1 MRQHVFV
8 RLPLA
13 FRLQPLACL
22 LVALSACSQEEA
34 TERPAPEIAQVQV
47 QAVSFLGDS
56 LRELPLRDS
65 VRAVYNSQLVVAK
78 ASFDNA
84 PADPDSI
91 IWHARRLGYLGRFRE
106 SIAAYTAGI
115 AQHPDNP
122 WMYRHRGHR
131 YISVRELDNAIADL
145 EKATQLVAGKP
156 DEVEPDGQPNARNMP
171 IGTLQSNI
179 AYHLALAYYLKGDF
193 AKAVPVW
200 QKELSAAKNDDRKV
214 STGHWLYM
222 SLRRQGK
229 DNDAKAMLAQFRKE
243 MDVIE
248 NQTYHRLMLLYKGE
262 LPVDSVLTVGPS
274 GEMSVTDAT
283 AAYGIGNWHLYNG
296 RQAEAEA
303 VFRRIMGGGQWG
315 AFGYIA
321 AEAELARMK

>member
-1 MRQHVFV
+1 MRFLTSH
-8 RLPLA
+8 RNALASGLWPL
-13 FRLQPLACL
+13 FFFIACTQ
-22 LVALSACSQEEA
+22 AA
-34 TERPAPEIAQVQV
+34 ERPADTTTIAPFVV

-56 LRELPLRDS
+56 LRELPLS
-65 VRAVYNSQLVVAK
+65 GETRARYDSQLAVAK
-78 ASFDNA
+78 ASFDKA
-84 PADPDSI
+84 PTNPDSI
-91 IWHARRLGYLGRFRE
+91 IWYARRLGYLGRFRE
-106 SIAAYTAGI
+106 SIAVYTDGI
-115 AQHPDNP
+115 AKHPDNP

-145 EKATQLVAGKP
+145 EKAAQLTAGKP
-156 DEVEPDGQPNARNMP
+156 DEVEPDGQPNAQNRP

-179 AYHLALAYYLKGDF
+179 SYHLALAYYLKGEF
-193 AKAVPVW
+193 AKAVPIYE
-200 QKELSAAKNDDRKV
+200 KELAASRNDDRKV

-222 SLRRQGK
+222 SLRRQKK
-229 DNDAKAMLAQFRKE
+229 DVAAKALLSQFTKQ

-248 NQTYHRLMLLYKGE
+248 NQTYHKLMLLYKGE

-296 RQAEAEA
+296 RQADAEA
-303 VFRRIMGGGQWG
+303 VFRRILGGGQWG

-321 AEAELARMK
+321 AEKELAGMK

>member
-1 MRQHVFV
+1 MRRVIGT
-8 RLPLA
+8 L
-13 FRLQPLACL
+13 L
-22 LVALSACSQEEA
+22 LVACTKGADQPSADTA
-34 TERPAPEIAQVQV
+34 TVRPFVV

-56 LRELPLRDS
+56 LRELPLS
-65 VRAVYNSQLVVAK
+65 AETRARYDSQLVVAK
-78 ASFDNA
+78 ASFDKA
-84 PADPDSI
+84 PTDPDSI
-91 IWHARRLGYLGRFRE
+91 IWYARRLGYLGRFRE
-106 SIAAYTAGI
+106 SIAVYTDGI
-115 AQHPDNP
+115 AKYPDNP

-145 EKATQLVAGKP
+145 EKAAQLTAGKP
-156 DEVEPDGQPNARNMP
+156 DEVEPDGQPNAQNRP

-179 AYHLALAYYLKGDF
+179 SYHLALAYYLKGEF
-193 AKAVPVW
+193 AKAVPIYE
-200 QKELSAAKNDDRKV
+200 KELAASRNDDRKV

-222 SLRRQGK
+222 SLRRQKK
-229 DNDAKAMLAQFRKE
+229 DAAAKAMLSQFTKQ

-262 LPVDSVLTVGPS
+262 LPVDSVLTVGPT

-283 AAYGIGNWHLYNG
+283 AAYGVGNWHLYNG

-303 VFRRIMGGGQWG
+303 VFRRILGGGQWG

-321 AEAELARMK
+321 AEKELAGMK

>member
-1 MRQHVFV
+1 
-8 RLPLA
+8 
-13 FRLQPLACL
+13 
-22 LVALSACSQEEA
+22 VALLLIACTRGGDGAVDSA
-34 TERPAPEIAQVQV
+34 TDAPVVV

-56 LRELPLRDS
+56 LREFPLNAET
-65 VRAVYNSQLVVAK
+65 RARYDSQLADAK
-78 ASFDNA
+78 SSFDKAPTNA
-84 PADPDSI
+84 DSI
-91 IWHARRLGYLGRFRE
+91 IWYARRLGYLGRFRE
-106 SIAAYTAGI
+106 SIAVYTDGI

-156 DEVEPDGQPNARNMP
+156 DEVEPDGQPNAQNTP

-193 AKAVPVW
+193 AKAVPVYE
-200 QKELSAAKNDDRKV
+200 KELAAAKNDDRKV

-229 DNDAKAMLAQFRKE
+229 DAEARAMLAPFMKT
-243 MDVIE
+243 MSVIE
-248 NQTYHRLMLLYKGE
+248 NQTYHNLILLYKGE
-262 LPVDSVLTVGPS
+262 LPVDSVLTVGPT

-283 AAYGIGNWHLYNG
+283 AAYGVGNWHLYNG
-296 RQAEAEA
+296 REAEAEA
-303 VFRRIMGGGQWG
+303 VFRRIMGGGQW
-315 AFGYIA
+315 ASFGYIA
-321 AEAELARMK
+321 AEAELARMR

>member
-1 MRQHVFV
+1 MRLSFG
-8 RLPLA
+8 LL
-13 FRLQPLACL
+13 F
-22 LVALSACSQEEA
+22 LVACSTGADTASDSATA
-34 TERPAPEIAQVQV
+34 AAPVVV

-65 VRAVYNSQLVVAK
+65 VRAIYNSQLVMAK
-78 ASFDNA
+78 ASFDKA
-84 PADPDSI
+84 PSDPDSI
-91 IWHARRLGYLGRFRE
+91 IWYARRLGYLGRFRE

-115 AQHPDNP
+115 GQHPDNP

-145 EKATQLVAGKP
+145 EKASQLVAGKP
-156 DEVEPDGQPNARNMP
+156 DQVEPDGQPNARNMP

-179 AYHLALAYYLKGDF
+179 AYHLALAYYLKGDY
-193 AKAVPVW
+193 AKAVPVY
-200 QKELSAAKNDDRKV
+200 QRELAAARNDDRRV
-214 STGHWLYM
+214 STAHWLYM

-229 DNDAKAMLAQFRKE
+229 DAEAKAMLTPFKKE
-243 MDVIE
+243 MDVVE

>member
-1 MRQHVFV
+1 MRRVIGT
-8 RLPLA
+8 LL
-13 FRLQPLACL
+13 LIACTQG
-22 LVALSACSQEEA
+22 AEKSADR
-34 TERPAPEIAQVQV
+34 TTIAPVVV

-56 LRELPLRDS
+56 LRELPLS
-65 VRAVYNSQLVVAK
+65 AETRARYDSQLAVAK
-78 ASFDNA
+78 ASFDKA
-84 PADPDSI
+84 PSDPDSI
-91 IWHARRLGYLGRFRE
+91 IWYARRLGYLGRFRE
-106 SIAAYTAGI
+106 SIAAYTDGI
-115 AQHPDNP
+115 AKYPDNP

-145 EKATQLVAGKP
+145 EKASQLTAGKL
-156 DEVEPDGQPNARNMP
+156 DEVEPDGQPNAQNRP

-179 AYHLALAYYLKGDF
+179 AYHLALAYYLKGDY
-193 AKAVPVW
+193 AKAVPIYE
-200 QKELSAAKNDDRKV
+200 KELAASKNDDRKV

-222 SLRRQGK
+222 SLRRQKK
-229 DNDAKAMLAQFRKE
+229 DTEAKAMLTQFTKQ

-296 RQAEAEA
+296 RETDAEA
-303 VFRRIMGGGQWG
+303 VFRRILGGGQWG

-321 AEAELARMK
+321 AEAELAKMR